1 MNGLTVNDIAT
12 IWKLPVNT
20 VYWLAHK
27 HRWRRYRNAG
37 KTFYHPDDV
46 LDALS

>member
-1 MNGLTVNDIAT
+1 MSANDIAT
-12 IWKLPVNT
+12 IWKMPAKT

-27 HRWRRYRNAG
+27 HGWRRYRDSG

-46 LDALS
+46 LDALG